1 VDKNTLHK
9 KEATEKQQKSIP
21 AVNMRLQLGVARI
34 EEVLAP
40 TTKLLPLF
48 PVWLWFF
55 GEQPLFG
62 QRIQITN

>member
-1 VDKNTLHK
+1 VSYIYIFAWSLALLPPPSQVDKNTLHK

-48 PVWLWFF
+48 PV
-55 GEQPLFG
+55 
-62 QRIQITN
+62 